1 MTVSVVVLSGHNFV
15 RVEKFLED
23 GFSSDIDKLEP
34 HQEKPFF
41 LEQGEALEIVE
52 MDHLG

>member
-1 MTVSVVVLSGHNFV
+1 MTVSVVVLAGHNFV
-15 RVEKFLED
+15 RVERFLED

-34 HQEKPFF
+34 HQEKAFHV
-41 LEQGEALEIVE
+41 EQGEALEVVE